1 MKILLISCKYEPEY
15 SGSGYRAH
23 NTYLRLNKKF
33 GLEYDVICNSKLF
46 SANKKYKYCGV
57 SIYRISFPLKTPNSK
72 SLSYYVIS
80 FLNIFW
86 HFIYI
91 TFFLIKNKKKY
102 SLLHTFGD
110 TWTIGFATIIF
121 SLLKKPI
128 IRELCNETN
137 YPMYPI
143 QIHSLISNVFKNSNT
158 LIIAISKRLYD
169 VAKKYNPYAI
179 WLRNN
184 PVDEKKFYINYDNKI
199 YLRKKFSPFNENDKV
214 LSIIANIL
222 PRKNQLFCLK
232 LINKLPKNYKLL
244 IGGPLKDENKKYFNK
259 LILFIK
265 ENKLQER
272 VFIKNEFIKNIED
285 YIMLSDIFLFPSL
298 SEGLGTPVIESQ
310 ACGIPVLANLIPGI
324 TNEIITNGKGG
335 FYKELDLNT
344 WIEYIF
350 KIDKIKSKLLVANSE
365 EILKNSSSRS
375 IDKLY
380 LDHINKLHEK

>member
-1 MKILLISCKYEPEY
+1 MKILLISSKYEPEY

-72 SLSYYVIS
+72 SLFYYVIS
-80 FLNIFW
+80 SLNIFW
-86 HFIYI
+86 HFIHI

-169 VAKKYNPYAI
+169 VAKKFNPYAI

-184 PVDEKKFYINYDNKI
+184 PVDEKKFHINYDNKI
-199 YLRKKFSPFNENDKV
+199 YLRKKFSPFNENDNV
-214 LSIIANIL
+214 LAIIANII
-222 PRKNQLFCLK
+222 PNKNQLFCLK
-232 LINKLPKNYKLL
+232 LLNQLPENYKLI

-259 LILFIK
+259 LILFIR
-265 ENKLQER
+265 E
-272 VFIKNEFIKNIED
+272 
-285 YIMLSDIFLFPSL
+285 
-298 SEGLGTPVIESQ
+298 
-310 ACGIPVLANLIPGI
+310 
-324 TNEIITNGKGG
+324 
-335 FYKELDLNT
+335 
-344 WIEYIF
+344 
-350 KIDKIKSKLLVANSE
+350 
-365 EILKNSSSRS
+365 
-375 IDKLY
+375 
-380 LDHINKLHEK
+380 

>member
-1 MKILLISCKYEPEY
+1 MKILLISSKYEPEY

-46 SANKKYKYCGV
+46 SGNKKYEYGGV
-57 SIYRISFPLKTPNSK
+57 NIYRISFPLKMPNSK

-285 YIMLSDIFLFPSL
+285 YMMLSDIFLFPSL

>member
-1 MKILLISCKYEPEY
+1 MKILLISSKYEPEY

-46 SANKKYKYCGV
+46 SGNKKYEYGGV

-169 VAKKYNPYAI
+169 VAKKFNPYAI

-184 PVDEKKFYINYDNKI
+184 PVDEKKFHINYDNKI
-199 YLRKKFSPFNENDKV
+199 YLRKKFSPFNENDNV
-214 LSIIANIL
+214 LAIIANII
-222 PRKNQLFCLK
+222 PNKNQLFCLK
-232 LINKLPKNYKLL
+232 LLNQLPENYKLI

-259 LILFIK
+259 LILFIR
-265 ENKLQER
+265 ENKLQKR

-310 ACGIPVLANLIPGI
+310 ACGVPVLANLIPGV
-324 TNEIITNGKGG
+324 TDQIIINDKGG
-335 FYKELDLNT
+335 YSKKLDLNT
-344 WIEYIF
+344 WVDHIF
-350 KIDKIKSKLLVANSE
+350 KILTINKKILKKNSH
-365 EILKNSSSRS
+365 EILKISGSSS

-380 LDHINKLHEK
+380 YKYILKLHEK